1 MRPGVL
7 DPKDH
12 MAGVRIF
19 DVSNP
24 KAPKLVKNV

>member
-1 MRPGVL
+1 MTAAKGGVQ

-24 KAPKLVKNV
+24 ARRS